1 MIKKSTYNVSFVLRK
16 DKSLRNGEIP
26 LTVRITM
33 NGIRAEFNSK
43 FAVKP
48 EIWNSKKCKADGNS
62 AYSRKINSY
71 IDQLKISLYNSIN
84 DLEDR
89 GVEITPENIK
99 NNYLGLI
106 EYKQLTL
113 FSLYEEHNQRMNSLI
128 GKTYAFSTLQKHLT
142 TVEHLKSF
150 VKSKYDSSDILI
162 DKLNSQFIIDFEYYL
177 KSEKDISNNTTIKYL
192 KNLRKIVKIALNVG
206 YLKKD
211 PFAAV
216 RYHQDEVERPF
227 LDKHELERLIE
238 KVLPN
243 QRLGQIKDIFIFC
256 CFTGLAF
263 ADVQALTEDC
273 LYTTKS
279 SDDVWIKKRR
289 QKTKKWFHIP
299 LLPQA
304 KRILI
309 KYSTHACRKKGLL
322 LPVPTNQ
329 KMNAYLKEI
338 ADLTGINKNLTTHCA
353 RHTFATTVTLA
364 NGVSME
370 SVSKMLGHSSIL
382 MTKQYAR
389 ILDETISKEMSML
402 KEKL

>member
-150 VKSKYDSSDILI
+150 VKSRYDSSDILI

-227 LDKHELERLIE
+227 LDKHELQRLIE

-263 ADVQALTEDC
+263 ADVETLTEEC
-273 LYTTKS
+273 LYTTNTNEI
-279 SDDVWIKKRR
+279 WIKKRR

-304 KRILI
+304 KKILD
-309 KYSTHACRKKGLL
+309 KYSNHKIREKGLL

-338 ADLTGINKNLTTHCA
+338 ADLTGIQKNLTTHCA

-389 ILDETISKEMSML
+389 ILDDTISHEMSKL